1 MIYKCLIH
9 PVVLGSAIPP
19 FTVKAKQI
27 PRLWNIICHNS
38 IKLTV
43 NTGIITCICKDFPLI
58 TMCSLGFITQRDTLI
73 LWVVKFLYQDILT
86 EEDL

>member
-9 PVVLGSAIPP
+9 AVVLGSAIPP

-27 PRLWNIICHNS
+27 PRPPIICHNS
-38 IKLTV
+38 IKLAV
-43 NTGIITCICKDFPLI
+43 NTDIITCICKDFPLI